1 MKLVLSTLLTFVFL
15 FSGCESKQADVAL
28 STTTAPTA
36 QTAAEVTTNRPEEQR
51 QRESY
56 RMGEPTLA
64 KESPA
69 PSASLAPASA
79 KFDET
84 KPVEPVAIDRKIIR
98 NGEFAIET
106 KTPTEDQR
114 KLQFMAESLGGFVV
128 TSEYKNSTDRSE
140 ASTMVNVILRVPS
153 ANFQKATDEIVKLGL
168 RVLHQKTTGQDVTAE
183 YIDLEARLRA
193 KKALEAQYFEIMKR
207 ASKISDVLEVQEKLT
222 EVRGEI
228 EQAEGRRRYL
238 ENQSSLSTIN
248 VSLQTPAP
256 LVAATQTGFWASVKN
271 SFGDG
276 VDVTVA
282 IVLGL
287 IHFAIVALPIVVL
300 LVLPGGLLLRYL
312 WKRFRRANEGA
323 QKKSAL
329 SPESESA

>member
-1 MKLVLSTLLTFVFL
+1 MKLVLSILLTFVFA
-15 FSGCESKQADVAL
+15 FSGCYSADKETAL
-28 STTTAPTA
+28 STTTNQPIPAASRTGEASETNRYVGRQAGAAPN
-36 QTAAEVTTNRPEEQR
+36 EVTLAQAVATPAQKEQF
-51 QRESY
+51 Q
-56 RMGEPTLA
+56 MLEPKTS
-64 KESPA
+64 EP
-69 PSASLAPASA
+69 P
-79 KFDET
+79 T
-84 KPVEPVAIDRKIIR
+84 PVLIDRKIIR

-114 KLQFMAESLGGFVV
+114 KLQFIAESLGGFVV

-207 ASKISDVLEVQEKLT
+207 ASKISDVLEVQQKLT
-222 EVRGEI
+222 EVRTEI

-238 ENQSSLSTIN
+238 DNQSTLSTIN
-248 VSLQTPAP
+248 ISLQTPTP
-256 LVAATQTGFWASVKN
+256 LVAATQTGFWASIKN

-276 VDVTVA
+276 VDVAVA
-282 IVLGL
+282 IVLGI
-287 IHFAIVALPIVVL
+287 IHFVIVMLPVFVL
-300 LVLPGGLLLRYL
+300 ILLPAGGLARYL
-312 WKRFRRANEGA
+312 WKRAA
-323 QKKSAL
+323 WPKKEAVV
-329 SPESESA
+329 PPTE